1 MQTHQADFQPFLL
14 DQDIRQYCAT
24 SIEPH
29 LSEIEHVGM
38 VALVDA
44 LVKPVDFAVEISYL
58 DRSPGEEVNMY
69 RIDPVGPNGIPLPNP
84 ITIRLLYRP

>member
-1 MQTHQADFQPFLL
+1 
-14 DQDIRQYCAT
+14 
-24 SIEPH
+24 
-29 LSEIEHVGM
+29 M